1 MNILF
6 FLKPKAELAYIYD
19 YHTLRQAMEIMEY
32 HKYSSI
38 PILNRDGKYIGSIT
52 EGDLLWGMKSMSLVN
67 VKEAE
72 AIPNMKITR
81 RLDYCTVRADADM
94 EDLIE
99 RAMEQNFVP
108 VVDDQDYFIGIITR
122 KDIIGFCYDKLKACR
137 IELVKSG
144 GSGIKSNKNF

>member
-6 FLKPKAELAYIYD
+6 FLKPKAELAFVYD
-19 YHTLRQAMEIMEY
+19 YHTLRQVMEIMEY

-38 PILNRDGKYIGSIT
+38 PMINRDGKYIGTIT
-52 EGDLLWGMKSMSLVN
+52 EGDLLCGTKSLKLMN
-67 VKEAE
+67 IKESE
-72 AIPNMKITR
+72 TIAITKIHR
-81 RLDYCTVRADADM
+81 RLDYRPVRADSDM

-108 VVDDQDYFIGIITR
+108 VVDDQDNFIGIITR

-137 IELVKSG
+137 IALSEKAEQ
-144 GSGIKSNKNF
+144 